1 VSVVAPAR
9 AQREAAA
16 VTSPAP
22 LSRRDVGVAI
32 AALLL
37 SLLLYAPGGGADAA
51 RGEVAASVLLSVA
64 QSAPLVWRRQRPAL
78 VAAFVLGV
86 AFVHAVLLGPVAP
99 WPSWFAL
106 YAVVRH
112 TAPLP
117 RAIVMTGAA
126 AVGAIVVFATGPA
139 LHGAA
144 RDALLLTL
152 ALTAVAVLLAAL
164 VRTEQ
169 GRLEALRQRAASLE
183 RERDTAA
190 REAAAAERLRIARD
204 LHDLVGHGLSSMAV
218 QSSSAR
224 LLLDAGDVG
233 AARQRMAAV
242 ETASRAAMQ
251 EMRQLLDVLRE
262 RQDHDRTPS
271 PGIFDIEGL
280 VEATR
285 AGGLD
290 VSLEVHGT
298 MSAAPASGGLAAY
311 RIVQESLT
319 NVLKHAPGARVTV
332 RLDVDDTGIVLEVR
346 NHGGVRRR
354 EFRDRGHGVIGM
366 RERVAALGGTISI
379 GPVDDEEGWQVLANL
394 PGRSTS

>member
-1 VSVVAPAR
+1 M
-9 AQREAAA
+9 AA
-16 VTSPAP
+16 
-22 LSRRDVGVAI
+22 

-37 SLLLYAPGGGADAA
+37 SLLLYAPGGGAADAGRTEIA
-51 RGEVAASVLLSVA
+51 TSVLLSVA
-64 QSAPLVWRRQRPAL
+64 QSVPLVWRRQRPAL
-78 VAAFVLGV
+78 VAASALGL

-106 YAVVRH
+106 YAVARH
-112 TAPLP
+112 TAPLH
-117 RAIVMTGAA
+117 RAVVTTGAA
-126 AVGAIVVFATGPA
+126 TAGAIVVFATGPA
-139 LHGAA
+139 LHGVA

-152 ALTAVAVLLAAL
+152 ALTVVAVLLAAL

-190 REAAAAERLRIARD
+190 REATAAERLRIARD

-224 LLLDAGDVG
+224 LLLDAGDAD

-262 RQDHDRTPS
+262 QQDHDRTPS
-271 PGIFDIEGL
+271 PSAFDIEDL
-280 VEATR
+280 VEASR
-285 AGGLD
+285 AGGLEI
-290 VSLEVHGT
+290 SLEVHGD
-298 MSAAPASGGLAAY
+298 MAAVPASGGLAAY

-319 NVLKHAPGARVTV
+319 NVMKHAPGARVTV
-332 RLDVDDTGIVLEVR
+332 RLDAHSTGTVLEVR
-346 NHGGVRRR
+346 NHGGVRRH
-354 EFRDRGHGVIGM
+354 ESGDHGHGVIGM

-379 GPVDDEEGWQVLANL
+379 GPLDDEDGWQVVAHL
-394 PGRSTS
+394 PGGSTS